1 MRTILVFNE
10 IGHYGTTAEMFSREL
25 DFANGDDIEVR
36 LNSPGGNVFEGITI
50 YNMLKSYKGNVKVI
64 VDGLAASIA
73 SVIALGGDEIVMNE
87 GSFFMIHNPF
97 SGVMGESEDF
107 RKQADILDS
116 IRDQILGIYQSATG
130 LGTDELIEMMNE
142 ETWLT
147 AEEAIELGFANSQQ
161 VFNKVAAN
169 LNFFNKTTYF
179 FNKIPM
185 ELKQMN
191 KKEVIH
197 NEVAEAELEEVQ
209 VEEAQVE
216 ESETEEFTD
225 LEFVASAELEDELEE
240 DELEEFED
248 EDEELEEDEEELE
261 EEILYTEEEVLARIE
276 MALAEEQDRQEQIRN
291 LSFPG
296 QEDLVAELIKDK
308 VELKDASVRIIN
320 HAKTLDFSAK
330 SEGIKK
336 ENLLEKLNSAAPKS
350 LDSKEEPNS
359 LEILRAQAAKET
371 DPKAKRELIR
381 KINKLKKA

>member
-336 ENLLEKLNSAAPKS
+336 ANLLEKLNSAAPKS

>member
-147 AEEAIELGFANSQQ
+147 AADANALGFANSQQ